1 MPPTFAPAL
10 IIGLGGSGVDIAR
23 RFKRRLL
30 DTSGETPYIRF
41 LGIDTATQTTHT
53 AEVPQL
59 SADEFIHA
67 ANFNSDYYVGANS
80 IDSHPAIRAWWQGY
94 HLPTKMIQQG
104 AGMRRPFGRLA
115 LYVHFDKVKDRLT
128 SHLRA
133 IFNNSV
139 FGDLQPHY
147 KRVINVYIASS
158 TCGGTGTGM
167 FLDMAYLTNA
177 LVPQV
182 QPNVTT
188 YTRSILLMPSA
199 FTGTNAFDGAS
210 TRSLQANALGALSEL
225 DGCMCRKSVLPDLR
239 YPSGPP
245 VPRLSRPFKS
255 CFLLGNQTADGAVVT
270 DLPTLL
276 ERAATQM
283 QIDLASQLD
292 EYGRSRMDNILEDIA
307 ALPDSRG
314 KPRLYS
320 SFSNDW
326 LELPS
331 RRIAVRWTKL
341 LAGRLLDRLGGVAGR
356 NVSELLGQ
364 ASAFKRCG
372 ELLEGRGLSAYLPK
386 VSGEIDGFMEIGT
399 QAKDPGQLLQRAHE
413 LQSAAQRQIDQ
424 NAALPSLIEDNLS
437 KVAEEIS
444 ALAGDILA
452 TGGLADV
459 RAIVGEVLDD
469 LERWSDAARTSA
481 AQHGAPAWVSA
492 FADAISMCRKG
503 LLEKPDA
510 FAQRQ
515 RELVI
520 DALEQARAEWQR
532 SLRSQVAGRAL
543 DILPSVSAKLRQ
555 LRERIDGA
563 RAVIGAAASV
573 IEGQPEPG
581 LPPGSAGG
589 TVSDAQ
595 IAAAFADAAR
605 LERMELKVG
614 PHLKAL
620 LGGAGL
626 TAEDLAQRIL
636 EAAHDAVRVVV
647 REYLGSLDIPAETV
661 AQRLERLSPLAVFRQ
676 DFQATQDYSEV
687 RKLWLVGLPESST
700 GKKEGVKG
708 FLSPEVRQITDF
720 VALTDENRVVMT
732 VQHHGFPLF
741 GLAEMSEC
749 ARSFQESSSVDRVL
763 RYVFP
768 DAELRKW
775 GILPLEA
782 GQAKRWFAV
791 ALAVGSIAK
800 RGTSYFYNDNGV
812 SSDPNDVD
820 NLLLASNDDKNAARQ
835 QARDSF
841 LGAGFAAEVEMVC
854 QARMHQEG
862 NSPLCDQLGKW
873 VQSQEEKAGQA
884 DYPAEYRYDVEQ
896 VKVYLQAIRE

>member
-10 IIGLGGSGVDIAR
+10 IIGLGGSGVEIAR

-67 ANFNSDYYVGANS
+67 ANFRSDYYVGPND

-94 HLPTKMIQQG
+94 HLPGKTIEQG
-104 AGMRRPFGRLA
+104 ASMRRPFGRLA
-115 LYVHFDKVKDRLT
+115 LYVHFEKVKDRLI

-133 IFNNSV
+133 IFNNNV
-139 FGDLQPHY
+139 FGDLKPNY

-182 QPNVTT
+182 QPNVTA

-210 TRSLQANALGALSEL
+210 TRSLQANAFGALSEL
-225 DGCMCRKSVLPDLR
+225 DGCMWRQSELAELR

-245 VPRLSRPFKS
+245 VPRRSRPFKS

-283 QIDLASQLD
+283 QIDLASELD
-292 EYGRSRMDNILEDIA
+292 DYGKSRMDNILEDIA

-331 RRIAVRWTKL
+331 RRISVRWTKL
-341 LAGRLLDRLGGVAGR
+341 LAGRLLDRLGGMGGR
-356 NVSELLGQ
+356 NASELLAQ
-364 ASAFKRCG
+364 APAFKRSG

-386 VSGEIDGFMEIGT
+386 VSGETDGFVDIGT
-399 QAKDPGQLLQRAHE
+399 QARDPGQLLQRAHE
-413 LQSAAQRQIDQ
+413 LQSAAQRQIEQ

-437 KVAEEIS
+437 KVAEEI
-444 ALAGDILA
+444 ATLAGDVLA

-459 RAIVGEVLDD
+459 RAIVGEVLHD
-469 LERWSDAARTSA
+469 LERWSDTARTSA
-481 AQHGAPAWVSA
+481 AQHGAPAWVPA
-492 FADAISMCRKG
+492 FAAAISACKKG

-532 SLRSQVAGRAL
+532 ALRSQVASRAL

-563 RAVIGAAASV
+563 RAVAGAAASL

-595 IAAAFADAAR
+595 IAIAFADTAR

-614 PHLKAL
+614 PHLKVL
-620 LGGAGL
+620 LVGASV
-626 TAEDLAQRIL
+626 TAEDLAERIH
-636 EAAHDAVRVVV
+636 AAALDAVRIVV

-661 AQRLERLSPLAVFRQ
+661 AGRLERLSPLAVFRP
-676 DFQATQDYSEV
+676 DFQATQDYVEV
-687 RKLWLVGLPESST
+687 RKLWLVGLPESSV
-700 GKKEGVKG
+700 GKKEAVKG
-708 FLSPEVRQITDF
+708 FLSPEIKQIADF
-720 VALTDENRVVMT
+720 VPLTDENRVVMT

-749 ARSFQESSSVDRVL
+749 ARSFQESSPVDRVL

-768 DAELRKW
+768 DTELRKW
-775 GILPLEA
+775 GVLPLEA

-791 ALAVGSIAK
+791 ALAIGSIAK
-800 RGTSYFYNDNGV
+800 RGTSYFYNNKGV
-812 SSDPNDVD
+812 SADPNDVG
-820 NLLLASNDDKNAARQ
+820 NLLLAGNDDKNAARQ
-835 QARDSF
+835 EARDSF
-841 LGAGFAAEVEMVC
+841 LGNGFAAAVEVVC

-862 NSPLCDQLGKW
+862 NSPLCEQLRTW
-873 VQSQEEKAGQA
+873 IRAQEERAGQA
-884 DYPAEYRYDVEQ
+884 DYPAEYRYDLDQ
-896 VKVYLQAIRE
+896 VKTYLQAITE